1 MNRDSSI
8 GQIVSRAWHNSLFL
22 MVLLTIFPYFAYEC
36 QAKKIKMKC
45 ITLNL
50 RFDNKRDGINK
61 WDNRKERVS
70 QFLNDEVAD
79 VICLQEVLNRQLN
92 DLDHALNDY
101 AHVGVGRDDGKTRG
115 EYAPIF
121 YKKKKYEEQEAGT
134 FWLSEH
140 PDSVG
145 SVGWDASLPRI
156 ATWIR
161 LRDKKTGRLFV
172 VINTHFDHIGRK
184 ARQQSAELI
193 KYWITENI
201 NHLPVI
207 LAGDLNVTE
216 ESEAYRS
223 LTAEKSPM
231 VDAFKVCKKKEGVN
245 YSFHNFGR
253 TSTISRAKIDYIFVS
268 RDAKVKSV
276 YIPHEAPIEGMYLSD
291 HNPIIAHIHIK

>member
-1 MNRDSSI
+1 MRHLWCI
-8 GQIVSRAWHNSLFL
+8 LA
-22 MVLLTIFPYFAYEC
+22 LLCFVGHGY
-36 QAKKIKMKC
+36 AKRIELKC

-50 RFDNKRDGINK
+50 RYDNRGDGINK

-70 QFLNDEVAD
+70 QFLNDEAAD

-92 DLDHALNDY
+92 DLDGALDDY
-101 AHVGVGRDDGKTRG
+101 EHVGVGRDDGETRG
-115 EYAPIF
+115 EYVPIF
-121 YKKKKYEEQEAGT
+121 YKKKKYEKREAGT

-161 LRDKKTGRLFV
+161 LKDKKTGLLFV
-172 VINTHFDHIGRK
+172 VINTHFDHIGRE

-193 KYWITENI
+193 KYWITENVS
-201 NHLPVI
+201 HLPVI
-207 LAGDLNVTE
+207 LAGDLNVIE
-216 ESEAYRS
+216 ESETYRS

-253 TSTISRAKIDYIFVS
+253 TSIIFRPKIDYIFVS

-276 YIPHEAPIEGMYLSD
+276 YIPHEVPIEGMYLSD
-291 HNPIIAHIHIK
+291 HNPIIAHILIR

>member
-1 MNRDSSI
+1 M
-8 GQIVSRAWHNSLFL
+8 
-22 MVLLTIFPYFAYEC
+22 
-36 QAKKIKMKC
+36 
-45 ITLNL
+45 
-50 RFDNKRDGINK
+50 RFDNKGDGINK

-70 QFLNDEVAD
+70 QFLNDEAAD
-79 VICLQEVLNRQLN
+79 IICLQEVLSRQLS
-92 DLDHALNDY
+92 DLDGALDDY

-121 YKKKKYEEQEAGT
+121 YKNKKYENLEEGN

-145 SVGWDASLPRI
+145 SVGWDARLPRI
-156 ATWIR
+156 ATWIK
-161 LRDKKTGRLFV
+161 LKDKKTGRLFV

-193 KYWITENI
+193 KNWISENV

-216 ESEAYRS
+216 KSEAYKS
-223 LTAEKSPM
+223 LTAENSPV

-245 YSFHNFGR
+245 YSFHNFGK
-253 TSTISRAKIDYIFVS
+253 ILGWGKAKIDYIFVS
-268 RDAKVKSV
+268 KKIKVISV
-276 YIPHEAPIEGMYLSD
+276 VIPRENPLNGVFLSD
-291 HNPIIAHIHIK
+291 HNPIIANVLL

>member
-8 GQIVSRAWHNSLFL
+8 GQIVSRTWHIGLFCV
-22 MVLLTIFPYFAYEC
+22 VLLVVLPCLAYEC
-36 QAKKIKMKC
+36 QAKKIQMKC

-50 RFDNKRDGINK
+50 RFDNKEDGINK
-61 WDNRKERVS
+61 WDNRIERVS
-70 QFLNDEVAD
+70 QFLNDEAAD

-92 DLDHALNDY
+92 DLDGTLDGY

-121 YKKKKYEEQEAGT
+121 YKNKKYENLEEGT

-145 SVGWDASLPRI
+145 SVGWDARLPRI
-156 ATWIR
+156 ATWIK
-161 LRDKKTGRLFV
+161 LKDKKTGRLFV

-193 KYWITENI
+193 KNWIYENV

-216 ESEAYRS
+216 KSEAYKS
-223 LTAEKSPM
+223 LTAEDSPLAD
-231 VDAFKVCKKKEGVN
+231 VSKVCKKKEGVN

-253 TSTISRAKIDYIFVS
+253 TSSILRSKIDYIFVS

-276 YIPHEAPIEGMYLSD
+276 YIPYEDPIEGMYLSD
-291 HNPIIAHIHIK
+291 HNPIIAHILIR

>member
-1 MNRDSSI
+1 MISRNLRNRLI
-8 GQIVSRAWHNSLFL
+8 CF
-22 MVLLTIFPYFAYEC
+22 VLLVIFSCFSYEC
-36 QAKKIKMKC
+36 QAKKIQMKC

-50 RFDNKRDGINK
+50 RFDNKGDGINK

-70 QFLNDEVAD
+70 QFLNDEAAD
-79 VICLQEVLNRQLN
+79 IICLQEVLSRQLS
-92 DLDHALNDY
+92 DLDGALDDY

-121 YKKKKYEEQEAGT
+121 YKNKKYENLEEGN

-145 SVGWDASLPRI
+145 SVGWDARLPRI
-156 ATWIR
+156 ATWIK
-161 LRDKKTGRLFV
+161 LKDKKTGRLFV

-193 KYWITENI
+193 KNWISENV

-216 ESEAYRS
+216 KSEAYKS
-223 LTAEKSPM
+223 LTAENSPV

-245 YSFHNFGR
+245 YSFHNFGK
-253 TSTISRAKIDYIFVS
+253 ILGWGKAKIDYIFVS
-268 RDAKVKSV
+268 KKIKVISV
-276 YIPHEAPIEGMYLSD
+276 VIPRENPLNGVFLSD
-291 HNPIIAHIHIK
+291 HNPIIANVLL